1 MRQSRVFV
9 QQELGAGLRI
19 DLDSTTSHYLK
30 NVLRVSLD
38 TKVVLFNGSGGEYQG
53 AVVALGKSQV
63 SIQLGSFE
71 PIDRCSP
78 VQIQLG
84 LCITKRE
91 AMDTAVQM
99 ATELGVNQIQPLYSE
114 HTHVARQAAAKRA
127 GHWQQIV
134 YSACEQCG
142 LNRPPALRPVEEL
155 SAWLTQTDADLKL
168 IADPSGQAN
177 LLNLSVTPTSI
188 AVLIGPEG
196 GFSAQELD
204 DARQQGFIVVGLGP
218 RILRAAHAPATV
230 IGLLQARFGD
240 LQHVGDLQHGLESNE
255 VNLGLDIVHI
265 GD

>member
-19 DLDSTTSHYLK
+19 ELDRDTSHYLK
-30 NVLRVSLD
+30 NVLRLSLD
-38 TKVVLFNGSGGEYQG
+38 ATVVLFNGQGGEYQG
-53 AVVALGKSQV
+53 TVVALGKSQV
-63 SIQLGSFE
+63 TIQLGRLA

-78 VQIQLG
+78 VLIQLG
-84 LCITKRE
+84 LCVTKRE

-99 ATELGVNQIQPLYSE
+99 ATELGVSQIQPLYSDY
-114 HTHVARQAAAKRA
+114 THVARQAAAKRA
-127 GHWQQIV
+127 GHWQHII

-142 LNRPPALRPVEEL
+142 LNRPPVLRPVEEL
-155 SAWLTQTDADLKL
+155 SDWMAQADADLKL
-168 IADPSGQAN
+168 IADPSGQVN
-177 LLNLSVTPTSI
+177 LLKLSATPASI

-196 GFSAQELD
+196 GFSAQELV
-204 DARQQGFIVVGLGP
+204 DAHQQGFIAVGLGP

-240 LQHVGDLQHGLESNE
+240 LQHSLEGNE
-255 VNLGLDIVHI
+255 VDLGLDIVHI